1 MRRVSTPATNADIF
15 PDTARIGPDGHLAV
29 GGCDLVALAAQHG
42 TPLYVYDEA
51 SIRARA
57 GQYREALARVY
68 PGRATVCYAAKA
80 YCAPWILRVVA
91 DEGLGLDV
99 VSGGELHAARVVG
112 FPMDRVYFHGNNK
125 SADELALALAASVGR
140 VVVDN
145 REEIDRLATLARDR
159 GVRQAVLLRVGP
171 GVAAHTHA
179 HLQTGAAD
187 TKFGLDIA
195 SGAAAD
201 GLRDILARR
210 ELELRGLHMHLGS
223 QIADT
228 EAYREGVERLFRFAA
243 EMRAGARL
251 VLREVSP
258 GGGFAVRYGPDET
271 PVDTPRMIGD
281 VGRVVLAA
289 ARSHGFADPLPDL
302 TIEPGRALVATAALA
317 LYRVG
322 SVKRTGART
331 YAAVD
336 GGMADNIRPTAYDA
350 RYTAV
355 LAARANDAAD
365 ATVTVA
371 GRYCESGDILI
382 REARLPLPRAGELIA
397 IPVSGAYHLSM
408 ASNYNQVPRPAVVVV
423 AEGRARLVRRR
434 ETYDD
439 LLSLELDERQERGA
453 ARD

>member
-1 MRRVSTPATNADIF
+1 MSRMPADPDIF
-15 PDTARIGPDGHLAV
+15 PDTARISGDGHVTVA
-29 GGCDLVALAAQHG
+29 GCDLVTLAETYG

-57 GQYREALARVY
+57 RAYRDALVRAY

-125 SADELALALAASVGR
+125 SADELALAFAVSVGR

-145 REEIDRLATLARDR
+145 REEIDRVATLARDR

-201 GLRDILARR
+201 GVRDILARR
-210 ELELRGLHMHLGS
+210 ELELRGLHLHLGS
-223 QIADT
+223 QIADM

-289 ARSHGFADPLPDL
+289 AH
-302 TIEPGRALVATAALA
+302 
-317 LYRVG
+317 
-322 SVKRTGART
+322 
-331 YAAVD
+331 
-336 GGMADNIRPTAYDA
+336 
-350 RYTAV
+350 
-355 LAARANDAAD
+355 
-365 ATVTVA
+365 
-371 GRYCESGDILI
+371 
-382 REARLPLPRAGELIA
+382 
-397 IPVSGAYHLSM
+397 
-408 ASNYNQVPRPAVVVV
+408 
-423 AEGRARLVRRR
+423 
-434 ETYDD
+434 
-439 LLSLELDERQERGA
+439 
-453 ARD
+453 

>member
-1 MRRVSTPATNADIF
+1 MRRVGTPATNADIF

-29 GGCDLVALAAQHG
+29 GGCDLVALAARHG

-57 GQYREALARVY
+57 GQYREALALVY

-99 VSGGELHAARVVG
+99 VSGGELHAARVVR

-125 SADELALALAASVGR
+125 SADELALAFAAS
-140 VVVDN
+140 
-145 REEIDRLATLARDR
+145 
-159 GVRQAVLLRVGP
+159 
-171 GVAAHTHA
+171 
-179 HLQTGAAD
+179 
-187 TKFGLDIA
+187 
-195 SGAAAD
+195 
-201 GLRDILARR
+201 
-210 ELELRGLHMHLGS
+210 
-223 QIADT
+223 
-228 EAYREGVERLFRFAA
+228 
-243 EMRAGARL
+243 
-251 VLREVSP
+251 
-258 GGGFAVRYGPDET
+258 GGCAVRYGPDET
-271 PVDTPRMIGD
+271 PVDTGRMIGD

-289 ARSHGFADPLPDL
+289 ARAHGFAAPLPDL

-382 REARLPLPRAGELIA
+382 RETRLPLPRAGELIA

-439 LLSLELDERQERGA
+439 LLSLELDERQEREA

>member
-15 PDTARIGPDGHLAV
+15 PDTARIGSDGHLAV

-68 PGRATVCYAAKA
+68 PGRVTVCYAAKA

-125 SADELALALAASVGR
+125 SADELALAFAASVGR

-145 REEIDRLATLARDR
+145 REEIGQLATLAGDR

-171 GVAAHTHA
+171 GVAAQTHA

-243 EMRAGARL
+243 EMRASAQL

-258 GGGFAVRYGPDET
+258 GGGFAVRYTPDET

-322 SVKRTGART
+322 SVKRTGPRT
-331 YAAVD
+331 
-336 GGMADNIRPTAYDA
+336 
-350 RYTAV
+350 
-355 LAARANDAAD
+355 DAAD
-365 ATVTVA
+365 PHGLLPAPAAAAVARAILALARAPPPPATLIDDA
-371 GRYCESGDILI
+371 GRPHHTL
-382 REARLPLPRAGELIA
+382 
-397 IPVSGAYHLSM
+397 
-408 ASNYNQVPRPAVVVV
+408 
-423 AEGRARLVRRR
+423 
-434 ETYDD
+434 
-439 LLSLELDERQERGA
+439 
-453 ARD
+453 RDS

>member
-1 MRRVSTPATNADIF
+1 MRRVSTPATNAGIF
-15 PDTARIGPDGHLAV
+15 P
-29 GGCDLVALAAQHG
+29 
-42 TPLYVYDEA
+42 
-51 SIRARA
+51 
-57 GQYREALARVY
+57 
-68 PGRATVCYAAKA
+68 
-80 YCAPWILRVVA
+80 
-91 DEGLGLDV
+91 
-99 VSGGELHAARVVG
+99 
-112 FPMDRVYFHGNNK
+112 
-125 SADELALALAASVGR
+125 ELALAFAASVGR

-145 REEIDRLATLARDR
+145 REEIDRLATLGRDR

-201 GLRDILARR
+201 GVRDILARR

-243 EMRAGARL
+243 EMRASAQL

-258 GGGFAVRYGPDET
+258 GGGFAVRYTPDET
-271 PVDTPRMIGD
+271 PVDTLRMIGD

-322 SVKRTGART
+322 SVKRTGARP

-336 GGMADNIRPTAYDA
+336 GRMADNIRPTAYDA

-397 IPVSGAYHLSM
+397 IPVSGEIQHPNARR
-408 ASNYNQVPRPAVVVV
+408 YNRVPRPAVVVV

-439 LLSLELDERQERGA
+439 LLSLELDERQEREA

>member
-1 MRRVSTPATNADIF
+1 MGPSSAAGAKGSDGGGGITRGGGTPATNADIF
-15 PDTARIGPDGHLAV
+15 PDTARIGSDGHLAV

-68 PGRATVCYAAKA
+68 PGRVTVCYAAKA

-125 SADELALALAASVGR
+125 SADELALAFAASVGR

-201 GLRDILARR
+201 GVRDILARR

-243 EMRAGARL
+243 EMRASAQL

-258 GGGFAVRYGPDET
+258 GGGFAVRYAPDET

-331 YAAVD
+331 YAAV
-336 GGMADNIRPTAYDA
+336 
-350 RYTAV
+350 
-355 LAARANDAAD
+355 L
-365 ATVTVA
+365 
-371 GRYCESGDILI
+371 
-382 REARLPLPRAGELIA
+382 
-397 IPVSGAYHLSM
+397 
-408 ASNYNQVPRPAVVVV
+408 VVV

-439 LLSLELDERQERGA
+439 LLSLELDERQEREA